1 MNDEARQTAEV
12 AATAGAIGGAAGLMR
27 MVVYSQY
34 GGWLSA
40 ISIVGASVT
49 LGLCTGI
56 AIHAMDFDGKPIPTG
71 LQWAVVILVSIV
83 ARDILAGLQTLG
95 KQFAA
100 DPVALLSRIWQAIR
114 GK

>member
-1 MNDEARQTAEV
+1 MNDEARQTLEV
-12 AATAGAIGGAAGLMR
+12 AGTAAGIGGAAGVLR

-34 GGWLSA
+34 GGWLNA
-40 ISIVGASVT
+40 ISIVAASVT

-56 AIHAMDFDGKPIPTG
+56 ALHALDYEGKPIPTG
-71 LQWAVVILVSIV
+71 LQWAIVILVSIV
-83 ARDILAGLQTLG
+83 ARDLLAGLQTLG

-100 DPVALLSRIWQAIR
+100 DPIAIVQRVWQAIR